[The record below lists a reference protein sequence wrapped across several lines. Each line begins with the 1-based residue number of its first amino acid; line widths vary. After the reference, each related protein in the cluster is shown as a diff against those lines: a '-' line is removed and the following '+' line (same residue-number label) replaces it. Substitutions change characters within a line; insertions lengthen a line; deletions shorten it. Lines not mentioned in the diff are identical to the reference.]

1 MEVRG
6 EAVSDAIRI
15 QALRKSFVLSL
26 SGEGSLKTAALW
38 WKRRQL
44 EQIEVLRGIDLT
56 VPKGQCLAVIGRNGA
71 GKSTLLSIL
80 ARVYLPSE
88 GTVEVEGRLAPL
100 LELGAG
106 FHPDLSGRENVM
118 FNSMILGL
126 SRAEALARTPAVL
139 AFSGIEQFADAPVRA
154 YSSGMLARLGF
165 SVAVHVDADIL
176 VVDEVLAVGDAE
188 FEAKCYD
195 RLGQFRAEGGTIVFV
210 SHDLDAVA
218 RVADRCVWLKD
229 GVVHKD
235 GDVGQVLAAYRASV

>member
-1 MEVRG
+1 M
-6 EAVSDAIRI
+6 SDAIRI
-15 QALRKSFVLSL
+15 QGLRKSFVLSL

-44 EQIEVLRGIDLT
+44 EQIEVLRGIDLK

-88 GTVEVEGRLAPL
+88 GLVEVEGRLAPL

-126 SRAEALARTPAVL
+126 GRAEALARTPAVL

-188 FEAKCYD
+188 FEAKCYE
-195 RLGQFRAEGGTIVFV
+195 RIEQFRAEGGTIIFV
-210 SHDLDAVA
+210 SHDLDAVS

-229 GVVHKD
+229 GVVHED
-235 GDVGQVLAAYRASV
+235 GDVGQVIAAYRASV

>member
-6 EAVSDAIRI
+6 EAVSDVVQICG
-15 QALRKSFVLSL
+15 LRKSFVLSL
-26 SGEGSLKTAALW
+26 SGEGSIKTAALW
-38 WKRRQL
+38 WRRRRL
-44 EQIEVLRGIDLT
+44 EQIEVLRGIDLS
-56 VPKGQCLAVIGRNGA
+56 VPRGQCLAVVGRNGA

-80 ARVYLPSE
+80 ARVYLPTE
-88 GTVEVEGRLAPL
+88 GTVHIEGRLAPL

-126 SRAEALARTPAVL
+126 SRAEALARTPAIL
-139 AFSGIEQFADAPVRA
+139 EFSGIEQYADAPVRS

-165 SVAVHVDADIL
+165 AVAVHVDAEVL

-195 RLGQFRAEGGTIVFV
+195 RIGKFRREGGTIVFV
-210 SHDLDAVA
+210 SHDLDAVE
-218 RVADRCVWLKD
+218 RVADRCVWLAD
-229 GVVHKD
+229 GTVRAD
-235 GDVGQVLAAYRASV
+235 GEVSEVLAAYRASY